1 MTTRLTPFVTAL
13 GLALT
18 ATVASAAM
26 PACGEGPFS
35 DNSQSA
41 APPSVTRDEVVALA
55 IQSPPAAGE
64 HSNGDT
70 DAGALPHP
78 VDRTV
83 VVAQLR
89 DGLAHGFHPASGNV
103 D

>member
-1 MTTRLTPFVTAL
+1 MRGGQSVGAL
-13 GLALT
+13 AVQQTIDRGLT
-18 ATVASAAM
+18 AAGGPDLSAV
-26 PACGEGPFS
+26 
-35 DNSQSA
+35 SA
-41 APPSVTRDEVVALA
+41 LLAAAAEDGVALA